1 MRLKDYIVFLKNLIT
16 KYGSSYSRIAPTHIV
31 LYEIETNKKLGI
43 IEIEQYLN
51 NPIDFRTKDF
61 FSKRMSADI
70 KKELEE
76 LEIISINGSA
86 INTIELYLNKP

>member
-1 MRLKDYIVFLKNLIT
+1 MKLKDYIVFLENLII

-31 LYEIETNKKLGI
+31 LYEIETNKRLGI

-61 FSKRMSADI
+61 LV
-70 KKELEE
+70 KECL
-76 LEIISINGSA
+76 LI
-86 INTIELYLNKP
+86 

>member
-1 MRLKDYIVFLKNLIT
+1 MSKKYISNLSNLLT

-31 LYEIETNKKLGI
+31 LYEIETNKRLGI

-70 KKELEE
+70 KKELE
-76 LEIISINGSA
+76 IISINGSA